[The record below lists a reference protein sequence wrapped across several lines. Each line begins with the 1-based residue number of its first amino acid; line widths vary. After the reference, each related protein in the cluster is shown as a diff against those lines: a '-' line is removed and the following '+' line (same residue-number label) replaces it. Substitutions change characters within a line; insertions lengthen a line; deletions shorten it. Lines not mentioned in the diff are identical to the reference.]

1 MIRIFIPYLLKRH
14 SSVANRGILSVTSEG
29 TIMFD
34 IISAA
39 EVKSVLSKIE
49 TTQIIKII
57 MTEIT
62 MAAVK

>member
-1 MIRIFIPYLLKRH
+1 
-14 SSVANRGILSVTSEG
+14 
-29 TIMFD
+29 MFD